1 LNDAASPRT
10 LASTGSRRRLSWLRG
25 TVRVACLAL
34 AVAALLS
41 APAWPRSP
49 LGVAAASPLVAVASL
64 LATRAIRAATLL
76 GLLVGLIALAR
87 RRWFC
92 HWVCPTGLCC
102 DLAGRLGTRMGR
114 PCRRLPKLGPWI
126 VLVTLGG
133 AAVGYPLLLWL
144 DPLAI
149 FSGLFSL
156 NAGPTARWCAL
167 GVPVVV
173 LLSLLAPGGWC
184 GRLCPLGAM
193 QDLLWR
199 TPKAVRQVLSS
210 TKPAAAR
217 TGFRLARRAVFG
229 LALGAVWAATTRKL
243 RAASPARL
251 RPPGAIEPW
260 NFSGV
265 CIRCGNC
272 TRACPAR
279 IITAELGEHGIAQL
293 LTPIVHFRED
303 YCREDCTRCMDVCP
317 SGALRP
323 LSAQEKILAPM
334 GLPRVDMNRCLLGDD
349 RECAICRNRC
359 PFQAITLVF
368 SQADYVLTPQVD
380 PHKCSGCGACEL
392 SCPTL
397 PIKAIVVRP

>member
-1 LNDAASPRT
+1 MNDAASPRT
-10 LASTGSRRRLSWLRG
+10 LASIGSRRRLNWLRG

-34 AVAALLS
+34 AAAALLS

-49 LGVAAASPLVAVASL
+49 LWVAAASPLVAVASL
-64 LATRAIRAATLL
+64 LATRTIHAATLL
-76 GLLVGLIALAR
+76 GLLVSLIALAR

-92 HWVCPTGLCC
+92 RWACPTGLGC
-102 DLAGRLGTRMGR
+102 DLAGRLGTRMGCR
-114 PCRRLPKLGPWI
+114 YRRLPKLGPWI
-126 VLVTLGG
+126 ALATLAG
-133 AAVGYPLLLWL
+133 AGVGYPLLLWL
-144 DPLAI
+144 DPLAM

-156 NAGPTARWCAL
+156 NASSTARWCAL
-167 GVPVVV
+167 GVPVVM

-199 TPKAVRQVLSS
+199 AAKGVRQVFSS
-210 TKPAAAR
+210 TRPAAAK

-229 LALGAVWAATTRKL
+229 LALGAVWAAATRKL

-279 IITAELGEHGIAQL
+279 IVTVDLGEHGIAEL

-323 LSAQEKILAPM
+323 LSVREKILAPI

-380 PHKCSGCGACEL
+380 SHKCSGCGACEL